1 MKSLSLKAAIKDTVR
16 IFQFDN
22 WVRFYYIKS
31 EGEQMSVEIPADV
44 LQRVEKEYPD
54 LHKLADTM
62 CGSIDYQ
69 KSHDI
74 VCAHVAAHLDGS
86 KYDSSV
92 MPKVFDAPQFKIE
105 MYVFNMWMKMH
116 EPYLDE
122 KTMFFSDWE
131 EMWEEWNKLD
141 EVREYRDKLV
151 QSGQDP
157 QSPSCGAVQ

>member
-1 MKSLSLKAAIKDTVR
+1 MKSLSLKGAVRDTVR
-16 IFQFDN
+16 IFQFEN
-22 WVRFYYIKS
+22 WVRFYYIQT
-31 EGEQMSVEIPADV
+31 EGENMSVVIPDEM
-44 LQRVEKEYPD
+44 LQRIEKEYPA
-54 LHKLADTM
+54 LHKLAETM

-74 VCAHVAAHLDGS
+74 VCAHVASHLDGS

-122 KTMFFSDWE
+122 KPLFFSDWE

-141 EVREYRDKLV
+141 EVKQYREKLV

-157 QSPSCGAVQ
+157 QSPTCAAVQ

>member
-1 MKSLSLKAAIKDTVR
+1 MKSLSLKAAIKDVVR
-16 IFQFDN
+16 IFQFDQ
-22 WVRFYYIKS
+22 WVRFYYIKQDGD
-31 EGEQMSVEIPADV
+31 EMSVEIPDEIMA
-44 LQRVEKEYPD
+44 RIEKEHSA
-54 LHKLADTM
+54 LHKLAETM
-62 CGSIDYQ
+62 GGSIDYK

-105 MYVFNMWMKMH
+105 MYVFNMWLKMH
-116 EPYLDE
+116 EPHLDE
-122 KTMFFSDWE
+122 EVMFFSDWE
-131 EMWEEWNKLD
+131 EMWQEWNKLE
-141 EVREYRDKLV
+141 EVKQYREKLV